1 MHFVHI
7 MMIFIKEGNKLISA
21 LKGKVIIRHYGQLS
35 LPLPLPTGLL
45 VPLGIP
51 PWVGM
56 QWGGFLM
63 FTPKMQ
69 EGLNIE
75 QFHQRKFKTIKTRF

>member
-1 MHFVHI
+1 
-7 MMIFIKEGNKLISA
+7 
-21 LKGKVIIRHYGQLS
+21 
-35 LPLPLPTGLL
+35 L

>member
-1 MHFVHI
+1 
-7 MMIFIKEGNKLISA
+7 MMISIKEGNKLISA
-21 LKGKVIIRHYGQLS
+21 LKGKVIRHYGQLS
-35 LPLPLPTGLL
+35 LSPPPPQTGLL

-51 PWVGM
+51 PWVGV

-75 QFHQRKFKTIKTRF
+75 QFH

>member
-1 MHFVHI
+1 

-35 LPLPLPTGLL
+35 LPLPLPLPTGLL

-51 PWVGM
+51 P
-56 QWGGFLM
+56 
-63 FTPKMQ
+63 
-69 EGLNIE
+69 
-75 QFHQRKFKTIKTRF
+75 